1 LDSRRTESVMADLWL
16 GLALTCS
23 YTLVAMGVV
32 FVFL

>member
-1 LDSRRTESVMADLWL
+1 MEHVMADVWL

-32 FVFL
+32 IVFL